1 MPPYSKLAAVIL
13 AAGESTRMGSD
24 KALLALPARLTSD
37 GPTETFLSAAI
48 KCFSNACDD
57 VVVVAGR
64 NAPSLSPVAVGPTL
78 VINPDPS
85 RGQFSSLQVGLQEAL
100 NRDCDAAFVTLV
112 DCLPPSAV
120 TLSNLRSAFESAE
133 ASVWVIVPEYRCE
146 HGHPYIAGQS
156 MIEAFLKAPASSSA
170 RDVKRD
176 HQAHVQ
182 YLAVDDPH
190 IVVNVNTPADYS
202 RIRA

>member
-24 KALLALPARLTSD
+24 KALLALPEKFASD
-37 GPTETFLSAAI
+37 GPTETFLSAAV
-48 KCFSNACDD
+48 KCFSHACDD
-57 VVVVAGR
+57 VVVVAGG
-64 NAPSLSPVAVGPTL
+64 NAQTLSPAAVGAIL

-85 RGQFSSLQVGLQEAL
+85 RGQFSSLHVGLREAL

-112 DCLPPSAV
+112 DCPPPSAV
-120 TLSNLRSAFESAE
+120 TLSNLRTAFESSE
-133 ASVWVIVPEYRCE
+133 ASVWVIVPEYRGE
-146 HGHPYIAGQS
+146 HGHPYIAGRS
-156 MIEAFLKAPASSSA
+156 MIEAFLRAPASSSA
-170 RDVKRD
+170 RDIKRD
-176 HQAHVQ
+176 NRAHVQ
-182 YLAVDDPH
+182 YLAVEDPH